1 MWSTWMGPVPGYR
14 AMPPS
19 SRPSIAAAGPGSES
33 RSPAVC
39 DRRRRRGH
47 PRSGAARVVLGT
59 TALRDPAFVAALVR
73 DVGPDRI
80 AVAIDVRDGE
90 ARGDGWQS
98 DGTARAVETAM
109 TALAEAG
116 VRTFEVTAIERDG
129 LGGGPDVELYGRL
142 VAMGIGRIIAS
153 GGIATAD
160 DVAEVRSIGCAGAII
175 GRALYDGRLRL
186 ADILDVSGH
195 LIQADRSPG
204 ATPERAPPRVAGGPR
219 VGVRAA
225 QAGTASNAE
234 RTQRTPLS

>member
-1 MWSTWMGPVPGYR
+1 M
-14 AMPPS
+14 
-19 SRPSIAAAGPGSES
+19 AGGL
-33 RSPAVC
+33 RTADAVMATL
-39 DRRRRRGH
+39 DG
-47 PRSGAARVVLGT
+47 GAARVVLGT
-59 TALRDPAFVAALVR
+59 IALRDPALVARLVR

-90 ARGDGWQS
+90 ARGDGWQT
-98 DGTARAVETAM
+98 DGTARSVEAAL

-160 DVAEVRSIGCAGAII
+160 DVAVVRSIGCAGAII

-186 ADILDVSGH
+186 ADILDG
-195 LIQADRSPG
+195 Q
-204 ATPERAPPRVAGGPR
+204 
-219 VGVRAA
+219 
-225 QAGTASNAE
+225 GT
-234 RTQRTPLS
+234 